1 MTRGGAA
8 IAGVVT
14 ILCGCTYYNTLYNAQ
29 RLYDE
34 AERARHAGLD
44 SLAEA
49 RYEDVVRKTADA
61 YRARPTDERADQ
73 ILFLLGR
80 ARLRTG
86 NPQAARLALEESA
99 RITTDSTLLAEILVY
114 RGIALSRLGDEV
126 GALASIDDALPRG
139 VLTGSPLAE
148 GHLLRGRL
156 LLGRAQGGDGWDD
169 LDRAVAADPGVRVD
183 AEIERLGQSI
193 RHGDRERARSSL
205 SMLLTD
211 SEAAQRL
218 DTINDLVRAAAAR
231 WSEAAVAGLL
241 ACADSTRWEQPAR
254 GRIRLERARLLHSAG
269 DTLAASEV
277 AWGVAGARGPA
288 GAEARLLLAA
298 WRLGESRDLGAAA
311 AVRPIL
317 LPAGSDP
324 RVGELLGALDDLDR
338 YAGIGFDEPLGWFA
352 AAEVARDRLHAPVLA
367 RGLFLAYADTD
378 PRDAWAPKALLAA
391 IDVSESREDR
401 AWLRGRLEAYA
412 DSPYVL
418 AARGG
423 SAAGFEAL
431 EQELQVRLGEIRS
444 R

>member
-1 MTRGGAA
+1 VTRRGAA

-14 ILCGCTYYNTLYNAQ
+14 LLCGCTYYNTLYNAR

-34 AERARHAGLD
+34 AERARLAGLD

-61 YRARPTDERADQ
+61 YRAKPSGEGADQ

-86 NPQAARLALEESA
+86 DLRAARLALEESA
-99 RITTDSTLLAEILVY
+99 RITTDSTLRAEILVY
-114 RGIALSRLGDEV
+114 RGLTLSRLGDEA
-126 GALASIDDALPRG
+126 GALASVNEALPRG
-139 VLTGSPLAE
+139 LTGAALAE
-148 GHLLRGRL
+148 GHLLRARL
-156 LLGRAQGGDGWDD
+156 LLEGAQGGDGWGE
-169 LDRAVAADPGVRVD
+169 LDRAVAADPGMRVN

-193 RHGDRERARSSL
+193 RYGDRERARSSL
-205 SMLLTD
+205 AMLLTD
-211 SEAAQRL
+211 GSAAQRL
-218 DTINDLVRAAAAR
+218 DTIRGLVDAAAAR
-231 WSEAAVAGLL
+231 WSQTAAAGLL
-241 ACADSTRWEQPAR
+241 ACADSTRWGQPAR

-269 DTLAASEV
+269 DTAAASDV
-277 AWGVAGARGPA
+277 AWGVAGGRGAA
-288 GAEARLLLAA
+288 GAEARLLLAS
-298 WRLGESRDLGAAA
+298 WRLGLSRDLGAAA

-317 LPAGSDP
+317 LPAGTDP

-391 IDVSESREDR
+391 IEVSESVDDR
-401 AWLRGRLEAYA
+401 AWLQGRLEAYA

-431 EQELQVRLGEIRS
+431 EQELQVQLGEIRS